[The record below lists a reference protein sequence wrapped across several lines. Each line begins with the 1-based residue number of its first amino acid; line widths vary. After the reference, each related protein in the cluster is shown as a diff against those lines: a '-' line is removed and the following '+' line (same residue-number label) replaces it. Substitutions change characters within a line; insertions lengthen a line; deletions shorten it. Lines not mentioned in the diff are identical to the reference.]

1 MLLTLTGHPFR
12 YECENLCRLFFPYSP
27 VRVEEQPELPTQ
39 PAASPEGEPWAQAL
53 AEAEPGG
60 VRYQVRAGDG
70 EKALEIG
77 RAHV

>member
-1 MLLTLTGHPFR
+1 MVLRLSGHSYH

-27 VRVEEQPELPTQ
+27 VRVEDGEPLP
-39 PAASPEGEPWAQAL
+39 GEPWAQAL

-70 EKALEIG
+70 EKAD
-77 RAHV
+77 RKSVV